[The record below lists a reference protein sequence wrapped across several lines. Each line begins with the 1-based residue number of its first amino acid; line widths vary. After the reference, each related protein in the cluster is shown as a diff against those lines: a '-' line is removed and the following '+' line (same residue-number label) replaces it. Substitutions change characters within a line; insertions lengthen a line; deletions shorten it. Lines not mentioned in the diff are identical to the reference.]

1 MIKSLIKWYDHAE
14 LRHKNVLKWIWV
26 FISPIRYLNDKFFL
40 KRKVRLNEVSQPCM
54 IDKEIGFTP
63 IFLDKQLVERSVSN
77 TKSLS
82 KQRKDFN
89 TKPYL
94 QEISDLSDYGLA
106 SPEFQLAT
114 HPEVVKMVENYLG
127 SFPYLYDI
135 TALWS
140 PSSSNDAGKA
150 ISNFEGSQLWHRD
163 SDDVRIAKIW
173 ILCSDVDEESGPTVL
188 LPANES
194 EKIAKDIKYKQGYKV
209 PFQVETHLK
218 IDKKLIMRAIGSS
231 GTTYFTDTDRLF
243 HYGSR
248 TSSTQERL
256 VLMFHYVSFFSC
268 YFRPINKTGKK
279 HKVNPSILEAI
290 NDLSQNQKALLRG
303 YL

>member
-1 MIKSLIKWYDHAE
+1 MRYDHAE
-14 LRHKNVLKWIWV
+14 LRYKNIFKWIWV
-26 FISPIRYLNDKFFL
+26 FLSPIRYLNDKFL
-40 KRKVRLNEVSQPCM
+40 IKRRVRLNEVSLPCI

-63 IFLDKQLVERSVSN
+63 IFLDKQLVERSVNN

-82 KQRKDFN
+82 KIRKNFN

-114 HPEVVKMVENYLG
+114 HPEVIKIVENYLG

-140 PSSSNDAGKA
+140 PSSSNDGGKE
-150 ISNFEGSQLWHRD
+150 ISNYQGSQLWHRD
-163 SDDVRIAKIW
+163 GDDVRIAKIW
-173 ILCSDVDEESGPTVL
+173 ILCSDVNEESGPTVL

-194 EKIAKDIKYKQGYKV
+194 ERIARDIKYKQSYKV
-209 PFQVETHLK
+209 PFQVETSLNL
-218 IDKKLIMRAIGSS
+218 DKTLEMRAIGSS

-279 HKVNPSILEAI
+279 HKVDPSILEAI
-290 NDLSQNQKALLRG
+290 DDLSLNQKALLRG